1 MQAQVAQVG
10 YTTERKEPIY
20 LVDQSVVTFHIFI
33 TTRRKALKLDSFD
46 ESVVESQ
53 CTY

>member
-10 YTTERKEPIY
+10 HTTERKEPIY
-20 LVDQSVVTFHIFI
+20 LVDQSVVTFPIFN
-33 TTRRKALKLDSFD
+33 TTRRKALKLHSFD